1 MSKIEAKV
9 KSEHKKHTWDIFQ
22 PSWNCLISFNGK
34 VGTGLG
40 AYCTV
45 VYLAIVAAF
54 VV

>member
-9 KSEHKKHTWDIFQ
+9 KSEHKKYTWDIFQ
-22 PSWNCLISFNGK
+22 PNCLISFNGK

-45 VYLAIVAAF
+45 IYLAIVAAF